1 MKWWPLR
8 LAKKIYMAFI
18 TVLRQRW
25 ANQNKL
31 SLDGLLF
38 GFSTYALPILI
49 GIASVI
55 ALLLWQPHYGKSD
68 GRAVPIRALEESGF
82 PLSPAQALASLQEKA
97 STNYHD
103 TRLSEAPVWFTF
115 SIEKHPLS
123 ESMVAELPSRH
134 AITAACW
141 DASSLTPLGKS
152 NKTSSEG
159 RVSGVKA
166 GFAVELGQPKAAV
179 KLLCRSTFVGP
190 ARLSVMQMSAS
201 QLVNEGEEF
210 HRNSGLL
217 EGGLIVLALFVLVTA
232 IINRDRKYLLF
243 AGWLIV
249 NLRVG
254 SLSAGWDAQWLGHSV
269 PEAWLFQGRSVT
281 LAIYYVLTL
290 ALFKTIFAE
299 DLERVGH
306 KALVKAAQWT
316 CIPLLVLSIA
326 LPYAQFLPILWITTG
341 FGISMLVFFLIR
353 IILKTRSQVA
363 MWYGASLAIT
373 LFASLYEVLS
383 AALGYKGMIGAVN
396 SVTAALASSL
406 LASLAI
412 AAQMRQEH
420 KQRLAAQAELQ
431 HTFDAMPVGLFTLDL
446 RGRFTSAN
454 PALMA
459 MLGSSVLEQGKD
471 TWQRHFSGGAW
482 TQLHHLVHTE
492 ADGELELKGKSAL
505 VGGDEPH
512 RFLVRATLA
521 RGKIEGSL
529 QDVTEKSK
537 ATEGLLFLANNDPLT
552 KVFNRRGIEIALD
565 NAMVQI
571 ADGKP
576 VALAYLD
583 LDRFKLINDLYG
595 HNTGDTVLKEV
606 CERVKGMIAGSVQF
620 GRVGGD
626 EFVLVFSDTTV
637 AAAAQVCRGIVES
650 IGNSPYVVGELAFHV
665 RGSIGLIEMSS
676 GMKIKDAVSTA
687 DRACREAKIGNC
699 EGLVVYEKHAKAFQ
713 QHEAELKLVEVL
725 ASKTATQ
732 GLFLVMQP
740 IMSLSAPHESLNFEV
755 LLRMKDKEG
764 VLVPTDRLIK
774 AGENSGRM
782 SVIDRWVLSTTL
794 DWLNQNYSVMKH
806 TKFVCMNLSGASL
819 NDEKFMQDVYGM
831 LEKNKHIVEH
841 LCLEIT
847 ESVALHDL
855 ENTKRFV
862 EKVRGYGAKVAL
874 DDFGAG
880 YTSFSYLKELT
891 ADLLKIDGSFI
902 VDMNRHPANVAIVEA
917 IVSLAK
923 NLGMKTIA
931 EWAEDAATVQTL
943 VDIGVDY
950 VQGYVVARPQM
961 PANMLTA
968 ASSASFIEDDEL
980 AMYVSMI
987 GKSQADR
994 SQASLFVQS
1003 NIQSLH

>member
-1 MKWWPLR
+1 MSIRTDAHSGYKLDVHAGLDR
-8 LAKKIYMAFI
+8 LLY
-18 TVLRQRW
+18 V
-25 ANQNKL
+25 
-31 SLDGLLF
+31 
-38 GFSTYALPILI
+38 FSTYALPALLVL
-49 GIASVI
+49 GSLI
-55 ALLLWQPHYGKSD
+55 ALFAWDTSYPAPDAKSLTARFLADGGKTLS
-68 GRAVPIRALEESGF
+68 PEQALE
-82 PLSPAQALASLQEKA
+82 QLASKDWVAHQDSKLAE
-97 STNYHD
+97 T
-103 TRLSEAPVWFTF
+103 PFWFTF
-115 SIEKHPLS
+115 IAKPGGSKQGVS
-123 ESMVAELPSRH
+123 VELPSRH
-134 AITAACW
+134 TMEASCW
-141 DASSLTPLGKS
+141 STQPLRYLGSSD
-152 NKTSSEG
+152 
-159 RVSGVKA
+159 RVTNTGSMDSTKA
-166 GFAVELGQPKAAV
+166 GFSLALGQLTSDQQ
-179 KLLCRSTFVGP
+179 LLCRAVSVGP
-190 ARLSVMQMSAS
+190 ARLSVIQWPAD
-201 QLVNEGEEF
+201 QLLVATEEF
-210 HRNSGLL
+210 HRNLGLL

-232 IINRDRKYLLF
+232 AINRESLYILF
-243 AGWLIV
+243 AAWLVV
-249 NLRVG
+249 NLRMG
-254 SLSAGWDAQWLGHSV
+254 ALSAGWDKQWLGHVV
-269 PEAWLFQGRSVT
+269 PHYWLTQGRSIT
-281 LAIYYVLTL
+281 LAVYFVLTV
-290 ALFKTIFAE
+290 ALFKALFKE
-299 DLERVGH
+299 DLTKVGF
-306 KALVKAAQWT
+306 APLFRLIQWI
-316 CIPLLVLSIA
+316 CIPLVILSVFLPYRHFLPIMWAGTGLSIA
-326 LPYAQFLPILWITTG
+326 V
-341 FGISMLVFFLIR
+341 LVFFLAR
-353 IILKTRSQVA
+353 ILLKTRSQVA
-363 MWYGASLAIT
+363 MWYSASIGIT

-383 AALGYKGMIGAVN
+383 AALGYQGMIGAVN

-420 KQRLAAQAELQ
+420 QQRLAAQAELQ
-431 HTFDAMPVGLFTLDL
+431 HTFDAMPLGMFTLDL
-446 RGRFTSAN
+446 RGRFLSAN
-454 PALMA
+454 PALLK
-459 MLGSSVLEQGKD
+459 MLGRDVMDRGTN

-492 ADGELELKGKSAL
+492 SDGELELRGKSAL
-505 VGGDEPH
+505 VGGTEPS

-529 QDVTEKSK
+529 EDVTEKSK
-537 ATEGLLFLANNDPLT
+537 ATEGLLFLVNNDPLT
-552 KVFNRRGIEIALD
+552 RVFNRRGIEIALD
-565 NAMVQI
+565 GAMVQI

-595 HNTGDTVLKEV
+595 HNAGDAVLKSV
-606 CERVKGMIAGSVQF
+606 CERVNSMISGAVQF

-626 EFVLVFSDTTV
+626 EFVLVFPDTNL
-637 AAAAQVCRGIVES
+637 AAAAQICRGIVES
-650 IGNSPYVVGELAFHV
+650 IGSSPFILEERAFHV
-665 RGSIGLIEMSS
+665 RGSIGLIELRPD
-676 GMKIKDAVSTA
+676 MKIKDAVSTA

-699 EGLVVYEKHAKAFQ
+699 DGLVVYEKHAKAFQ
-713 QHEAELKLVEVL
+713 QHEAELKLVELL
-725 ASKTATQ
+725 ASKTATD
-732 GLFLVMQP
+732 GLFVVMQP
-740 IMSLSAPHESLNFEV
+740 IMSLIAPHESLNFEV
-755 LLRMKDKEG
+755 LLRMKDKDG
-764 VLVPTDRLIK
+764 NLIPTDRLIR

-794 DWLNQNYSVMKH
+794 AWLNQNYTVIKH

-819 NDEKFMQDVYGM
+819 NDERFMQDVYAM
-831 LEKNKHIVEH
+831 LENNSHIVGQ

-862 EKVRGYGAKVAL
+862 EKVRGYGCKVAL

-961 PANMLTA
+961 PINMLTA
-968 ASSASFIEDDEL
+968 ASSATFIEDPEL

-987 GKSQADR
+987 GKTEASR
-994 SQASLFVQS
+994 VPASLFVPT

>member
-1 MKWWPLR
+1 MSKRTEPISGEGSNIHVLLDRFLYVLSTYVLPAMIVLGSVAALFLWNNFYPAPD
-8 LAKKIYMAFI
+8 AKQLSARFLSEES
-18 TVLRQRW
+18 TS
-25 ANQNKL
+25 L
-31 SLDGLLF
+31 SL
-38 GFSTYALPILI
+38 
-49 GIASVI
+49 
-55 ALLLWQPHYGKSD
+55 Q
-68 GRAVPIRALEESGF
+68 
-82 PLSPAQALASLQEKA
+82 QALGKLDNVNWLTHQDTKLAESPFWFAFTVKAGA
-97 STNYHD
+97 STD
-103 TRLSEAPVWFTF
+103 GV
-115 SIEKHPLS
+115 SI
-123 ESMVAELPSRH
+123 ELPSRH
-134 AITAACW
+134 TMEASCW
-141 DASSLTPLGKS
+141 STQPVRLIGSGDRV
-152 NKTSSEG
+152 KTMGAMEST
-159 RVSGVKA
+159 KA
-166 GFAVELGQPKAAV
+166 GFSISLGRIAADQQV
-179 KLLCRSTFVGP
+179 LCRASSVGP
-190 ARLSVMQMSAS
+190 ARLSVVQWPAS
-201 QLVNEGEEF
+201 QLALANDEF

-217 EGGLIVLALFVLVTA
+217 DGGLIVLALFVLVTA
-232 IINRDRKYLLF
+232 LINRESIYLLF
-243 AGWLIV
+243 AVWLIV

-254 SLSAGWDAQWLGHSV
+254 ALSAGWDAQWLGHAV
-269 PEAWLFQGRSVT
+269 PQELLLSGRLFTTAVYYVVTVT
-281 LAIYYVLTL
+281 LFK
-290 ALFKTIFAE
+290 ALFRE
-299 DLERVGH
+299 DLPKVGYGS
-306 KALVKAAQWT
+306 LLRITQWT
-316 CIPLLVLSIA
+316 CLPLLVLSLA
-326 LPYAQFLPILWITTG
+326 LPYKSYLPFLWLFTG
-341 FGISMLVFFLIR
+341 LSIGVLVFYLLR
-353 IILKTRSQVA
+353 IMLKTRSQVA
-363 MWYGASLAIT
+363 MWYSASIAIT

-383 AALGYKGMIGAVN
+383 AAMGFKGMIGAVN

-420 KQRLAAQAELQ
+420 NERLAAQAELQ
-431 HTFDAMPVGLFTLDL
+431 HTFEAMPVGLFTLDL
-446 RGRFTSAN
+446 LGRFISAN

-459 MLGSSVLEQGKD
+459 MLGKPVLEPGKD

-482 TQLHHLVHTE
+482 TQLHHHVHT
-492 ADGELELKGKSAL
+492 AVDGELELKGKTAL
-505 VGGDEPH
+505 VGGSEPN
-512 RFLVRATLA
+512 RYLVRATLA

-552 KVFNRRGIEIALD
+552 RVFNRRGIELVLD
-565 NAMVQI
+565 SAMVQI
-571 ADGKP
+571 AEGKP

-595 HNTGDTVLKEV
+595 HNAGDTVLKEV
-606 CERVKGMIAGSVQF
+606 CERVKGMISGAVQF

-626 EFVLVFSDTTV
+626 EFVLVFSDTRI
-637 AAAAQVCRGIVES
+637 AAAAQTCRGIVES
-650 IGNSPYVVGELAFHV
+650 IGSSPYVVGELAFHV
-665 RGSIGLIEMSS
+665 RGSIGLIEISP

-699 EGLVVYEKHAKAFQ
+699 DGLVVYEKNAKAFQ
-713 QHEAELKLVEVL
+713 QHEAELKLVELL
-725 ASKTATQ
+725 ASNTATD

-740 IMSLSAPHESLNFEV
+740 IMSLNAPHESLNFEV

-764 VLVPTDRLIK
+764 VLIPTDRLIK

-782 SVIDRWVLSTTL
+782 GIIDRWVLSTTMA
-794 DWLNQNYSVMKH
+794 WLNQNYALMKR

-819 NDEKFMQDVYGM
+819 NDEKFMQDVYAM
-831 LEKNKHIVEH
+831 LEKNKHIVGH

-961 PANMLTA
+961 PANLLTA
-968 ASSASFIEDDEL
+968 ASSASFIEDEEL
-980 AMYVSMI
+980 AIYVSMI
-987 GKSQADR
+987 GKSEASR
-994 SQASLFVQS
+994 AQASLFVQS
-1003 NIQSLH
+1003 NLQSLH

>member
-1 MKWWPLR
+1 MPTNTDPRQTWPTKFNFFVERIL
-8 LAKKIYMAFI
+8 YG
-18 TVLRQRW
+18 
-25 ANQNKL
+25 L
-31 SLDGLLF
+31 SM
-38 GFSTYALPILI
+38 YALPVSI
-49 GIASVI
+49 GIISVI
-55 ALLLWQPHYGKSD
+55 ALFLWQPEYGAKEVKQLTFRVIEDS
-68 GRAVPIRALEESGF
+68 RH
-82 PLSPAQALASLQEKA
+82 ALAPAEALIALQEKVA
-97 STNYHD
+97 VTHHD
-103 TRLSEAPVWFTF
+103 TRLSEVPVWFSF
-115 SIEKHPLS
+115 SVLGTS
-123 ESMVAELPSRH
+123 NGAASMVELPSRH
-134 AITAACW
+134 ARTAACW
-141 DASSLTPLGKS
+141 DGKSLQPLGGADRTVS
-152 NKTSSEG
+152 TGLFSEM
-159 RVSGVKA
+159 KA
-166 GFAVELGQPKAAV
+166 GFAVDLGRPTVDQI
-179 KLLCRSTFVGP
+179 LLCRSSFIGA
-190 ARLSVMQMSAS
+190 ARLSVAQWPAQQLHSA
-201 QLVNEGEEF
+201 NEEF

-217 EGGLIVLALFVLVTA
+217 EGGLIVLALFVLITA
-232 IINRDRKYLLF
+232 IINRQSNYVLF
-243 AGWLIV
+243 ATWLIV
-249 NLRVG
+249 NLRMG
-254 SLSAGWDAQWLGHSV
+254 SITAGWDADWLGHTIPQVWLLQSRLVTIALFYMLTITLFVNIFKEDLQAIGHSALLRIAQWSCLPLLIFSFALPHALFLPLVWVAAGFSV
-269 PEAWLFQGRSVT
+269 S
-281 LAIYYVLTL
+281 VLTFL
-290 ALFKTIFAE
+290 LLRI
-299 DLERVGH
+299 
-306 KALVKAAQWT
+306 LV
-316 CIPLLVLSIA
+316 
-326 LPYAQFLPILWITTG
+326 
-341 FGISMLVFFLIR
+341 
-353 IILKTRSQVA
+353 KTRSQVA
-363 MWYGASLAIT
+363 MWYSASLAIT

-383 AALGYKGMIGAVN
+383 AAMGFKGMIGAVN

-431 HTFDAMPVGLFTLDL
+431 HTFEAMPVGLFTLDL
-446 RGRFTSAN
+446 RGRFISAN

-459 MLGSSVLEQGKD
+459 MLGKPVLEPGKD

-482 TQLHHLVHTE
+482 TQLHHHVHT
-492 ADGELELKGKSAL
+492 AVDGELELKGKTAL
-505 VGGDEPH
+505 VGGSEPN
-512 RFLVRATLA
+512 RYLVRATLA

-552 KVFNRRGIEIALD
+552 RVFNRRGIELVLD
-565 NAMVQI
+565 SAMVQI
-571 ADGKP
+571 AEGKP

-595 HNTGDTVLKEV
+595 HNAGDTVLKEV
-606 CERVKGMIAGSVQF
+606 CERVKGMISGAVQF

-626 EFVLVFSDTTV
+626 EFVLVFSDTRI
-637 AAAAQVCRGIVES
+637 AAAAQTCRGIVES
-650 IGNSPYVVGELAFHV
+650 IGSSPYVVGELAFHV
-665 RGSIGLIEMSS
+665 RGSIGLIEISP

-699 EGLVVYEKHAKAFQ
+699 DGLVVYEKNAKAFQ
-713 QHEAELKLVEVL
+713 QHEAELKLVELL
-725 ASKTATQ
+725 ASNTATD

-740 IMSLSAPHESLNFEV
+740 IMSLNAPHESLNFEV

-764 VLVPTDRLIK
+764 VLIPTDRLIK

-782 SVIDRWVLSTTL
+782 GIIDRWVLSTTMT
-794 DWLNQNYSVMKH
+794 WLNQNYALMKR

-819 NDEKFMQDVYGM
+819 NDEKFMQDVYAM

-961 PANMLTA
+961 PANLLTA
-968 ASSASFIEDDEL
+968 ASSASFIEDEEL
-980 AMYVSMI
+980 AIYVSMI
-987 GKSQADR
+987 GQSEASR
-994 SQASLFVQS
+994 AQASLFVQS
-1003 NIQSLH
+1003 NLQSLH

>member
-1 MKWWPLR
+1 
-8 LAKKIYMAFI
+8 MAI
-18 TVLRQRW
+18 TTLLRQKW
-25 ANQNKL
+25 AQERPL
-31 SLDGLLF
+31 SLDSLLF
-38 GFSTYALPILI
+38 GFSTYALPALI
-49 GIASVI
+49 GLMSLV
-55 ALLLWQPHYGKSD
+55 ALFLWQPHYGTSD
-68 GRAVPIRALEESGF
+68 SK
-82 PLSPAQALASLQEKA
+82 PLSFQTVEDRSQSMSEAQAMSALRDKPIL
-97 STNYHD
+97 NHHD
-103 TRLSEAPVWFTF
+103 TRLSEAPVWLLF
-115 SIEKHPLS
+115 SVNNPYPG
-123 ESMVAELPSRH
+123 ESTIAELPSRH
-134 AITAACW
+134 AMTVACW
-141 DASSLTPLGKS
+141 DGASLQPLGRGDR
-152 NKTSSEG
+152 TSSEG
-159 RVSGVKA
+159 RVTSVKA
-166 GFAVELGQPKAAV
+166 GFAVDLGALKSEMKV
-179 KLLCRSTFVGP
+179 LCRSTFIGP
-190 ARLSVMQMSAS
+190 ARLSVVQVPAS
-201 QLVNEGEEF
+201 QLLKASEEF
-210 HRNSGLL
+210 NRNSGLL

-249 NLRVG
+249 NLRVA
-254 SLSAGWDAQWLGHSV
+254 SLSAGWDSQWLGHAV
-269 PEAWLFQGRSVT
+269 PQDWLFASRSFT
-281 LAIYYVLTL
+281 LAVYYVLTL
-290 ALFKTIFAE
+290 ALFTTIFAE
-299 DLERVGH
+299 DLERVGN
-306 KALVKAAQWT
+306 KILVKIAQWT
-316 CIPLLVLSIA
+316 CIPLVFLSLW
-326 LPYAQFLPILWITTG
+326 LPYAAFLPVLWVTTG
-341 FGISMLVFFLIR
+341 FGICLLVFFLGH
-353 IILKTRSQVA
+353 ILHQTRSQVA
-363 MWYGASLAIT
+363 VWYSGSLAIT

-420 KQRLAAQAELQ
+420 QQRLAAQAELQ
-431 HTFDAMPVGLFTLDL
+431 HTFDAMPVGMFTLDL
-446 RGRFTSAN
+446 RGRFLSAN
-454 PALMA
+454 PALVR
-459 MLGSSVLEQGKD
+459 MLGTSVLD
-471 TWQRHFSGGAW
+471 RSSNTWQRHFSGGAW

-492 ADGELELKGKSAL
+492 SDGELELRGKSAL
-505 VGGDEPH
+505 VGGAEPN

-537 ATEGLLFLANNDPLT
+537 ATEGLLFLVNNDPLT
-552 KVFNRRGIEIALD
+552 RVFNRRGIEIALD
-565 NAMVQI
+565 GAMVQI

-595 HNTGDTVLKEV
+595 HNAGDAVLKSV
-606 CERVKGMIAGSVQF
+606 CDRVNNMISGAVQF

-626 EFVLVFSDTTV
+626 EFVLVFSDTKLT
-637 AAAAQVCRGIVES
+637 AAAQICRGIVES
-650 IGNSPYVVGELAFHV
+650 IGSAPFILEDRAFHV
-665 RGSIGLIEMSS
+665 RGSIGLIELSP

-687 DRACREAKIGNC
+687 DRACREAKVGNC
-699 EGLVVYEKHAKAFQ
+699 DGLVVYEKNAKAFQ
-713 QHEAELKLVEVL
+713 QHEAELKLVELL
-725 ASKTATQ
+725 ASKTATD

-740 IMSLSAPHESLNFEV
+740 IMSLHAPHDSLNFEV
-755 LLRMKDKEG
+755 LLRMKDKAG
-764 VLVPTDRLIK
+764 VLIPTDRLIK

-794 DWLNQNYSVMKH
+794 TWLNANYAVMKH

-819 NDEKFMQDVYGM
+819 NDERFMQDVYAM
-831 LEKNKHIVEH
+831 LETNSHIVSH

-917 IVSLAK
+917 IVSLAR

-961 PANMLTA
+961 PASMLTA
-968 ASSASFIEDDEL
+968 VSSATFIEDPEL

-987 GKSQADR
+987 GKTEASRA
-994 SQASLFVQS
+994 QASLFVQS

>member
-1 MKWWPLR
+1 MLENNTHSIVRPN
-8 LAKKIYMAFI
+8 KIHAI
-18 TVLRQRW
+18 
-25 ANQNKL
+25 
-31 SLDGLLF
+31 LDGVLF
-38 GFSTYALPILI
+38 SISAYALPLLI
-49 GIASVI
+49 GVLSLAAI
-55 ALLLWQPHYGKSD
+55 LFWQPHYETADTKPLPL
-68 GRAVPIRALEESGF
+68 AVLSEGDRAL
-82 PLSPAQALASLQEKA
+82 SPSEAVSLLERQVPVQH
-97 STNYHD
+97 YD
-103 TRLSEAPVWFTF
+103 TRLSETPVWYLF
-115 SIEKHPLS
+115 SSAGKGVSEPL
-123 ESMVAELPSRH
+123 MAELPSRH
-134 AITAACW
+134 AVTAACW
-141 DASSLTPLGKS
+141 NAKSLQPLGRADRS
-152 NKTSSEG
+152 VSEG
-159 RVSGVKA
+159 RVATVKG
-166 GFAVELGQPKAAV
+166 GFAVDLGQLNSEISV
-179 KLLCRSTFVGP
+179 LCRSTFIGP
-190 ARLSVMQMSAS
+190 ARLSVVQMPAS
-201 QLVNEGEEF
+201 QLVNASEEF

-217 EGGLIVLALFVLVTA
+217 EGGLIVLSLFVLITA
-232 IINRDRKYLLF
+232 IINRDLKYVLF

-254 SLSAGWDAQWLGHSV
+254 SLSAGWDTQWMGHSV
-269 PEAWLFQGRSVT
+269 PQAWLFLGRSVT
-281 LAIYYVLTL
+281 LAAYYVLTL
-290 ALFKTIFAE
+290 TLFKTIFKE
-299 DLERVGH
+299 DLERVGYTV
-306 KALVKAAQWT
+306 LVRVAQWT
-316 CIPLLVLSIA
+316 CLPLLLLSLV
-326 LPYAQFLPILWITTG
+326 LPYASFLPVLWVTTG
-341 FGISMLVFFLIR
+341 MGIGMLVFFLIR

-383 AALGYKGMIGAVN
+383 AALGFKGMIGAVN

-420 KQRLAAQAELQ
+420 EQRLAAQAELQ
-431 HTFDAMPVGLFTLDL
+431 DTFDAMPVGLFTLDL

-454 PALMA
+454 PALKA
-459 MLGSSVLEQGKD
+459 MLGNTVLERGKD
-471 TWQRHFSGGAW
+471 SWQRHFSGGAW

-492 ADGELELKGKSAL
+492 NHGELELNGKSPL
-505 VGGDEPH
+505 VGGADPN

-537 ATEGLLFLANNDPLT
+537 ATEGLLFLAHNDPLT
-552 KVFNRRGIEIALD
+552 RVFNRRGIELALD
-565 NAMVQI
+565 SAMVQI

-595 HNTGDTVLKEV
+595 HNAGDTVLKEV
-606 CERVKGMIAGSVQF
+606 CERVKGMISGAVQF

-626 EFVLVFSDTTV
+626 EFVLVFSDTKV
-637 AAAAQVCRGIVES
+637 AAAAQICRGIVET
-650 IGNSPYVVGELAFHV
+650 IGSSPYVVGELAFHV
-665 RGSIGLIEMSS
+665 RGSIGLIEISP
-676 GMKIKDAVSTA
+676 GMKMKDVVSTA
-687 DRACREAKIGNC
+687 DRACREAKAGNC
-699 EGLVVYEKHAKAFQ
+699 DGLVVYEKNAKAFQ
-713 QHEAELKLVEVL
+713 QHEAELKLVELL
-725 ASKTATQ
+725 ASEKATE

-740 IMSLSAPHESLNFEV
+740 IMSLIAPHESLNFEV

-782 SVIDRWVLSTTL
+782 GVIDRWVLSTTMA
-794 DWLNQNYSVMKH
+794 WLNQNFALMKH

-819 NDEKFMQDVYGM
+819 NDEKFMQDVYAM
-831 LEKNKHIVEH
+831 LEKNSHIVGH

-950 VQGYVVARPQM
+950 VQGYVVARPQP
-961 PANMLTA
+961 PANLLTA
-968 ASSASFIEDDEL
+968 ASSASFIEDEEL

-987 GKSQADR
+987 GKTEANRAQVD
-994 SQASLFVQS
+994 LFQ
-1003 NIQSLH
+1003 QPKMHSLH

>member
-1 MKWWPLR
+1 MS
-8 LAKKIYMAFI
+8 
-18 TVLRQRW
+18 
-25 ANQNKL
+25 KL
-31 SLDGLLF
+31 TEPRSAQESNIHATLDRFLYQ
-38 GFSTYALPILI
+38 FSTYALPVLI
-49 GIASVI
+49 VLGSVL
-55 ALLLWQPHYGKSD
+55 ALFAWSSFYPAPDANQLPVRFVSD
-68 GRAVPIRALEESGF
+68 E
-82 PLSPAQALASLQEKA
+82 LASLSPQQALEKLSPREPVTHQDTKLSETPFWFAFIAKA
-97 STNYHD
+97 SGRN
-103 TRLSEAPVWFTF
+103 EAVT
-115 SIEKHPLS
+115 
-123 ESMVAELPSRH
+123 VELPSRH
-134 AITAACW
+134 TMQASCW
-141 DASSLTPLGKS
+141 STQPVRLLGS
-152 NKTSSEG
+152 GDRLKTTGGMDST
-159 RVSGVKA
+159 KA
-166 GFAVELGQPKAAV
+166 GFSIELGRIVSDQQV
-179 KLLCRSTFVGP
+179 LCRASSVGP
-190 ARLSVMQMSAS
+190 ARLSVVQWPSGQLMLAS
-201 QLVNEGEEF
+201 EEF

-217 EGGLIVLALFVLVTA
+217 DGGLIVLALFVLVTA
-232 IINRDRKYLLF
+232 LINRESLYILF
-243 AGWLIV
+243 AAWLVI
-249 NLRVG
+249 NLRMG
-254 SLSAGWDAQWLGHSV
+254 ALSAGWDTQWLGHAV
-269 PEAWLFQGRSVT
+269 PQDWLTQGRSLT
-281 LAIYYVLTL
+281 LAVYYVLTITL
-290 ALFKTIFAE
+290 FKALFRDDLAKIGFAS
-299 DLERVGH
+299 LLRVT
-306 KALVKAAQWT
+306 QWT
-316 CIPLLVLSIA
+316 CVPLLLLSVT
-326 LPYAQFLPILWITTG
+326 LPYRHFLPFIWVTTG
-341 FGISMLVFFLIR
+341 FSIGVLVFFLLR
-353 IILKTRSQVA
+353 IMLKTRSQVA
-363 MWYGASLAIT
+363 MWYSASIAIT

-383 AALGYKGMIGAVN
+383 AALGFKGMIGAVN

-420 KQRLAAQAELQ
+420 EQRLAAQAELQ
-431 HTFDAMPVGLFTLDL
+431 DTFDAMPVGLFTLDL

-454 PALMA
+454 PALKA
-459 MLGSSVLEQGKD
+459 MLGNTVLERGKD
-471 TWQRHFSGGAW
+471 SWQRHFSGGAW

-492 ADGELELKGKSAL
+492 NHGELELNGKSPL
-505 VGGDEPH
+505 VGGADPN

-537 ATEGLLFLANNDPLT
+537 ATEGLLFLAHNDPLT
-552 KVFNRRGIEIALD
+552 RVFNRRGIELALD
-565 NAMVQI
+565 SAMVQI

-595 HNTGDTVLKEV
+595 HNAGDTVLKEV
-606 CERVKGMIAGSVQF
+606 CERVKGMISGAVQF

-626 EFVLVFSDTTV
+626 EFVLVFSDTKV
-637 AAAAQVCRGIVES
+637 AAAAQICRGIVET
-650 IGNSPYVVGELAFHV
+650 IGSSPYVVGELAFHV
-665 RGSIGLIEMSS
+665 RGSIGLIEISP
-676 GMKIKDAVSTA
+676 GMKMKDVVSTA
-687 DRACREAKIGNC
+687 DRACREAKAGNC
-699 EGLVVYEKHAKAFQ
+699 DGLVVYEKNAKAFQ
-713 QHEAELKLVEVL
+713 QHEAELKLVELL
-725 ASKTATQ
+725 ASEKATE

-740 IMSLSAPHESLNFEV
+740 IMSLIAPHESLNFEV

-782 SVIDRWVLSTTL
+782 GVIDRWVLSTTMA
-794 DWLNQNYSVMKH
+794 WLNQNFALMKH

-819 NDEKFMQDVYGM
+819 NDEKFMQDVYAM
-831 LEKNKHIVEH
+831 LEKNSHIVGH

-950 VQGYVVARPQM
+950 VQGYVVARPQP
-961 PANMLTA
+961 PANLLTA
-968 ASSASFIEDDEL
+968 ASSASFIEDEEL

-987 GKSQADR
+987 GKTEANRAQVD
-994 SQASLFVQS
+994 LFQ
-1003 NIQSLH
+1003 QPKMHSLH

>member
-1 MKWWPLR
+1 MSKRTEPISGEGSNIHVLLDRFLYVLSTYVLPAMIVLGSVAALFLWNNFYPAPD
-8 LAKKIYMAFI
+8 AKQLSARFLSEES
-18 TVLRQRW
+18 TS
-25 ANQNKL
+25 L
-31 SLDGLLF
+31 SL
-38 GFSTYALPILI
+38 
-49 GIASVI
+49 
-55 ALLLWQPHYGKSD
+55 Q
-68 GRAVPIRALEESGF
+68 
-82 PLSPAQALASLQEKA
+82 QALGKLDNVNWLTHQDTKLAESPFWFAFTVKAGA
-97 STNYHD
+97 STD
-103 TRLSEAPVWFTF
+103 GV
-115 SIEKHPLS
+115 SI
-123 ESMVAELPSRH
+123 ELPSRH
-134 AITAACW
+134 TMEASCW
-141 DASSLTPLGKS
+141 STQPVRLIGSGDRV
-152 NKTSSEG
+152 KTMGAMEST
-159 RVSGVKA
+159 KA
-166 GFAVELGQPKAAV
+166 GFSISLGRIAADQQV
-179 KLLCRSTFVGP
+179 LCRASSVGP
-190 ARLSVMQMSAS
+190 ARLSVVQWPAS
-201 QLVNEGEEF
+201 QLALANDEF

-217 EGGLIVLALFVLVTA
+217 DGGLIVLALFVLVTA
-232 IINRDRKYLLF
+232 LINRESIYLLF
-243 AGWLIV
+243 AVWLIV

-254 SLSAGWDAQWLGHSV
+254 ALSAGWDAQWLGHAV
-269 PEAWLFQGRSVT
+269 PQELLLSGRLFTTAVYYVVTVT
-281 LAIYYVLTL
+281 LFK
-290 ALFKTIFAE
+290 ALFRE
-299 DLERVGH
+299 DLPKVGYGS
-306 KALVKAAQWT
+306 LLRITQWT
-316 CIPLLVLSIA
+316 CLPLLVLSLA
-326 LPYAQFLPILWITTG
+326 LPYKSYLPFLWLFTG
-341 FGISMLVFFLIR
+341 LSIGVLVFYLLR
-353 IILKTRSQVA
+353 IMLKTRSQVA
-363 MWYGASLAIT
+363 MWYSASIAIT

-383 AALGYKGMIGAVN
+383 AAMGFKGMIGAVN

-420 KQRLAAQAELQ
+420 NERLAAQAELQ
-431 HTFDAMPVGLFTLDL
+431 HTFEAMPVGLFTLDL
-446 RGRFTSAN
+446 LGRFISAN

-459 MLGSSVLEQGKD
+459 MLGKPVLEPGKD

-482 TQLHHLVHTE
+482 TQLHHHVHT
-492 ADGELELKGKSAL
+492 AVDGELELKGKTAL
-505 VGGDEPH
+505 VGGSEPN
-512 RFLVRATLA
+512 RYLVRATLA

-552 KVFNRRGIEIALD
+552 RVFNRRGIELVLD
-565 NAMVQI
+565 SAMVQI
-571 ADGKP
+571 AEGKP

-595 HNTGDTVLKEV
+595 HNAGDTVLKEV
-606 CERVKGMIAGSVQF
+606 CERVKGMISGAVQF

-626 EFVLVFSDTTV
+626 EFVLVFSDTRI
-637 AAAAQVCRGIVES
+637 AAAAQTCRGIVES
-650 IGNSPYVVGELAFHV
+650 IGSSPYVVGELAFHV
-665 RGSIGLIEMSS
+665 RGSIGLIEISP

-699 EGLVVYEKHAKAFQ
+699 DGLVVYEKNAKAFQ
-713 QHEAELKLVEVL
+713 QHEAELKLVELL
-725 ASKTATQ
+725 ASNTATD

-740 IMSLSAPHESLNFEV
+740 IMSLNAPHESLNFEV

-764 VLVPTDRLIK
+764 VLIPTDRLIK

-782 SVIDRWVLSTTL
+782 GIIDRWVLSTTMA
-794 DWLNQNYSVMKH
+794 WLNQNYALMKR

-819 NDEKFMQDVYGM
+819 NDEKFMQDVYAM

-950 VQGYVVARPQM
+950 VQGYAVARPQM
-961 PANMLTA
+961 PAKMLTA
-968 ASSASFIEDDEL
+968 ASSASFIEDEEL

-987 GKSQADR
+987 GKTEASR
-994 SQASLFVQS
+994 VQASLFVPS
-1003 NIQSLH
+1003 SLQSLH

>member
-1 MKWWPLR
+1 MAIAELVRRKWAQEHL
-8 LAKKIYMAFI
+8 
-18 TVLRQRW
+18 
-25 ANQNKL
+25 L
-31 SLDGLLF
+31 SLDGFLL
-38 GFSTYALPILI
+38 GFSTYALPALI
-49 GIASVI
+49 GLASLV
-55 ALLLWQPHYGKSD
+55 AVFLWQPHFGTSD
-68 GRAVPIRALEESGF
+68 SKALSFRAVEESGQ
-82 PLSPAQALASLQEKA
+82 PMSEAQAMSALQNKA
-97 STNYHD
+97 TVVHYD
-103 TRLSEAPVWFTF
+103 TRLSEAPVWFLF
-115 SIEKHPLS
+115 SVSNPPTG
-123 ESMVAELPSRH
+123 ESTIAELPSRH
-134 AITAACW
+134 AMTAACW
-141 DASSLTPLGKS
+141 DGASLAPLGS
-152 NKTSSEG
+152 GDKTKSEG
-159 RVSGVKA
+159 RVSAIKA
-166 GFAVELGQPKAAV
+166 GFAVDLGLIRAETKV
-179 KLLCRSTFVGP
+179 LCRSTFIGP
-190 ARLSVMQMSAS
+190 ARLSVAQTPAS
-201 QLVNEGEEF
+201 HLLKSTEEF
-210 HRNSGLL
+210 NRNSGLL

-249 NLRVG
+249 NLRVA
-254 SLSAGWDAQWLGHSV
+254 SLSAGWDSQWLGHTL
-269 PEAWLFQGRSVT
+269 PQDWLFEGRSLT
-281 LAIYYVLTL
+281 LAAYYVLTL
-290 ALFKTIFAE
+290 ALFTTIFAE
-299 DLERVGH
+299 DLEQVGH
-306 KALVKAAQWT
+306 RILIRLAQWT
-316 CIPLLVLSIA
+316 CIPLLVLSIV
-326 LPYAQFLPILWITTG
+326 LPYAAFLPVLWVTTG
-341 FGISMLVFFLIR
+341 FGICLLVFFLGQIL
-353 IILKTRSQVA
+353 LKTRSPVA
-363 MWYGASLAIT
+363 VWYSGSLAIT

-420 KQRLAAQAELQ
+420 EQRLAAQAELQ
-431 HTFDAMPVGLFTLDL
+431 HTFDAMPVGMFTLDL
-446 RGRFTSAN
+446 RGRFLSAN
-454 PALMA
+454 PALVR
-459 MLGSSVLEQGKD
+459 MLGASVLD
-471 TWQRHFSGGAW
+471 RSTNTWQRHFSGGAW

-492 ADGELELKGKSAL
+492 SDGELELRGKSAL
-505 VGGDEPH
+505 LGGTEPN
-512 RFLVRATLA
+512 RYVVRATLA

-537 ATEGLLFLANNDPLT
+537 ATEGLLFLVNNDPLT
-552 KVFNRRGIEIALD
+552 RVFNRRGIELAL
-565 NAMVQI
+565 NSAMVQI

-595 HNTGDTVLKEV
+595 HNAGDAVLKNV
-606 CERVKGMIAGSVQF
+606 CDRVNSMISGAVQF

-626 EFVLVFSDTTV
+626 EFVLVFSDTKLT
-637 AAAAQVCRGIVES
+637 AAAQVCRGIVES
-650 IGNSPYVVGELAFHV
+650 IGSAPFILEDRAFHV
-665 RGSIGLIEMSS
+665 RGSIGLIELSP

-699 EGLVVYEKHAKAFQ
+699 DGLVVYEKNAKAFQ
-713 QHEAELKLVEVL
+713 QHEAELKLVELL
-725 ASKTATQ
+725 ASKTATD

-740 IMSLSAPHESLNFEV
+740 IMSLNAPHDSLNFEV
-755 LLRMKDKEG
+755 LLRMKDNAG
-764 VLVPTDRLIK
+764 VLIPTDRLIK

-794 DWLNQNYSVMKH
+794 AWLNANYAVMKH

-819 NDEKFMQDVYGM
+819 NDERFMQDVYAM
-831 LEKNKHIVEH
+831 LESNSHIVTH

-855 ENTKRFV
+855 DNTKRFV

-961 PANMLTA
+961 PASMLTA
-968 ASSASFIEDDEL
+968 VSSATFIEDPEL

-987 GKSQADR
+987 GKTEASR
-994 SQASLFVQS
+994 GQASLFVPS